1 MSLDRS
7 LSSPASSTTERVAP
21 DILTYSYG
29 SRMVY
34 VVPGKDYDVRLQ
46 ILQPPTRRGLIHYSH
61 VQAAIDIARESFT
74 ELRNVERDRIR
85 LEVRVVISNQHER
98 KTAEI
103 GPSAWPVVVK
113 TLARFEIVEIRLA
126 PSPKA
131 LDAASSSSTSAAVE
145 PPPYP
150 SDAGWQL
157 DMKGSQMTVF
167 QNSPSIP
174 RPSSSRPQSLA
185 SRISGL
191 FNPKP

>member
-1 MSLDRS
+1 
-7 LSSPASSTTERVAP
+7 
-21 DILTYSYG
+21 
-29 SRMVY
+29 MVY
-34 VVPGKDYDVRLQ
+34 VVPGKDYD
-46 ILQPPTRRGLIHYSH
+46 
-61 VQAAIDIARESFT
+61 AAIDIAQESFP
-74 ELRNVERDRIR
+74 ELRDVERDRIR

-103 GPSAWPVVVK
+103 GRSAWSVVVK

-126 PSPKA
+126 PSSKA
-131 LDAASSSSTSAAVE
+131 IEAASSSSTSAAVE

-150 SDAGWQL
+150 SDAGWQS
-157 DMKGSQMTVF
+157 DMKASQMTMF
-167 QNSPSIP
+167 QDSPRIP